1 MVFGFGKKSEK
12 SELEHASPG
21 DTVVGLPPSPP
32 DVVDGNVPAK
42 KQGGTFM
49 DTESVVSDVT
59 LVAQQEGLK
68 PTFVAKCNVINRALA
83 EIGMG
88 KYQWELFFAG
98 GFGWFA
104 DNICELHSSVW
115 VWRSGGAGGAEGR
128 RGDKIA
134 ILVPPGWPGW
144 HTRPGSVIL
153 VNRVCLAEMG
163 AHVMPWSPHAVRGCL
178 VRAPRVPRSR
188 EQAQWNTIAV
198 QVTHFTWAPPP
209 RPPTQPP
216 SPRFT
221 CCRLYHSDVTRHPS
235 TILGSYT

>member
-42 KQGGTFM
+42 KQGGNFM

-115 VWRSGGAGGAEGR
+115 SSGDLVVPVVPREGGVIRSRFWCHPAGAAGIR
-128 RGDKIA
+128 
-134 ILVPPGWPGW
+134 
-144 HTRPGSVIL
+144 
-153 VNRVCLAEMG
+153 
-163 AHVMPWSPHAVRGCL
+163 
-178 VRAPRVPRSR
+178 VRAVS
-188 EQAQWNTIAV
+188 
-198 QVTHFTWAPPP
+198 F
-209 RPPTQPP
+209 
-216 SPRFT
+216 S
-221 CCRLYHSDVTRHPS
+221 
-235 TILGSYT
+235 